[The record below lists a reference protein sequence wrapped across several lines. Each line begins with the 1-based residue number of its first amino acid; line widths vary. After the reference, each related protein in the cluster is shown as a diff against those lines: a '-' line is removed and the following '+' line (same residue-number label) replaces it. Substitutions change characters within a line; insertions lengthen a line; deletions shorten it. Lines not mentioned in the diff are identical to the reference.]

1 MSIND
6 RLRELGL
13 PLVDDTEEPRFP
25 PPEPVRAAARRGL
38 ELRRLTGR
46 GGLDREQAGRLGI
59 GSGVARAEQLA
70 AGEALT
76 LAEVKRMKAFFA
88 RHDGE
93 RERNARLANE
103 QSPANVAWLL
113 WGGDDGR
120 AWVLKVLAERMAAR

>member
-1 MSIND
+1 MAIND
-6 RLRELGL
+6 RLRALGL
-13 PLVDDTEEPRFP
+13 PLVEEEEAPRFA

-76 LAEVKRMKAFFA
+76 LAELKRMKAFFA

-93 RERNARLANE
+93 RERGARLANAR
-103 QSPANVAWLL
+103 SPANVAWLL
-113 WGGDDGR
+113 WGGDEGR
-120 AWVLKVLAERMAAR
+120 SWAQAVLAEHLPKR